1 MQEPKAILHSCY
13 LKHKEWEG
21 VLKDLHSNFLYLLHL
36 QNASSPNFR
45 KSTPLTWDKIADKS
59 FHKRHE
65 SKLPIEELRKGYTVR
80 GRNNLEVLVE
90 EVMGEPPVWLPP
102 LTPLVCLL
110 PPRAQHPSNHWTLS
124 KIQVR
129 FCQFSGTHRHV
140 TQYSAFLVLQTIG
153 AIAFHSF
160 CTDKTTTELVWS
172 QHSWLGF
179 LVRVYICY
187 RQKVWGRSWKLGTFR
202 MQWISFNNG

>member
-1 MQEPKAILHSCY
+1 MYHRQEREIS
-13 LKHKEWEG
+13 E
-21 VLKDLHSNFLYLLHL
+21 DLHLKFPL
-36 QNASSPNFR
+36 SSTSPKRIRNFR

-110 PPRAQHPSNHWTLS
+110 PPRAQHPSNHWTSS

-140 TQYSAFLVLQTIG
+140 TQYSAFSVLQTIG

-160 CTDKTTTELVWS
+160 RTDKTTTELVWS

-187 RQKVWGRSWKLGTFR
+187 RQKVWGRSNEFLSWMDRTRTDSLTTFVGTE
-202 MQWISFNNG
+202 GL